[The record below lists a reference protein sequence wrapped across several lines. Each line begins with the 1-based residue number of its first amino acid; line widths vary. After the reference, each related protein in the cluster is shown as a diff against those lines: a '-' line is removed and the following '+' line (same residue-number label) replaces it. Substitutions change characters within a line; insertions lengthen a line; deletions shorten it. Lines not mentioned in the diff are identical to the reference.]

1 VSKEIWSELQSPQ
14 SDASADAPSAR
25 EPRRPHLTARTLVR
39 GDTEPAT
46 AATHPRRQPSH
57 HTSTA
62 SAVDIEQLIVE
73 RTESVRAPPLDTR
86 TYQHVTL
93 ANGLRAL
100 LVHDA
105 EADRAAAAIEV
116 LRRELVSSRPPRPR
130 PPWPCRAAVPPLL
143 AGRPRDANR
152 PAPPTR
158 ATRTAHTTDSERLT
172 HCLTLQRVS
181 LHCLHRPETGNPR
194 SGHRAA
200 TRDPPAREGEPAV
213 IKGDRRRSR
222 EIEGERAVIRQVDT
236 TPGVNSIL
244 SRSSRARPARLSRAR
259 PRRAAHRRARRQR
272 CSRSSAPSAG
282 CCHA

>member
-1 VSKEIWSELQSPQ
+1 MRRLLVSLVGLTSP
-14 SDASADAPSAR
+14 
-25 EPRRPHLTARTLVR
+25 LVR
-39 GDTEPAT
+39 SYAVT
-46 AATHPRRQPSH
+46 PSLQRLPH
-57 HTSTA
+57 IRGGSRHTTSTA
-62 SAVDIEQLIVE
+62 IAVDIEQLIVE

-86 TYQHVTL
+86 TYRHVTL

-200 TRDPPAREGEPAV
+200 TRDPPAREGERAV
-213 IKGDRRRSR
+213 IKGDRWRSM

-236 TPGVNSIL
+236 APGVNSIL

-259 PRRAAHRRARRQR
+259 PRHAAHRRARRQR

-282 CCHA
+282 CCRA